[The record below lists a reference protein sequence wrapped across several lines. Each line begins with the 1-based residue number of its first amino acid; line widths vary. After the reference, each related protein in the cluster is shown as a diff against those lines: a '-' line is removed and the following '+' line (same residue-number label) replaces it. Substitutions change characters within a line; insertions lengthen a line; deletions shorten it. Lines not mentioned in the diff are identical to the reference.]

1 MSSPYAFPDD
11 LTALQ
16 LELDRVRAAYEE
28 HCRSLP
34 WSVEPMIGRN
44 YERPVMGGR
53 TQTIT
58 HPDSPGYTPEQIE
71 ADRQFRS
78 KILELAAAVLAHDWW
93 AEVPAGEKLAA
104 QMALKHIGDKQPLAE
119 SAPSS

>member
-1 MSSPYAFPDD
+1 MSHAYSFPDD
-11 LTALQ
+11 LSALQ

-71 ADRQFRS
+71 TDRQFRS
-78 KILELAAAVLAHDWW
+78 RILELAAAVLAHDWW
-93 AEVPAGEKLAA
+93 AEVLAGERITA
-104 QMALKHIGDKQPLAE
+104 QMALKHIGDRQEAAE
-119 SAPSS
+119 PVASS